1 MQSDPNT
8 AAAIRVTLRIPG
20 DWTGPDDFL
29 KRLPKGC
36 RCDGETLTL
45 ADGTQFE
52 FNPLPADEDF
62 PRIFADSCPK
72 TPTDDECR
80 RIENYTTNVC
90 LSGLGGSIASAKQ
103 LMAGAAA
110 VIAAGGAGVFIDN
123 SGLAHGA
130 TDWRTLFNSA
140 DDGGVYWA
148 FVSTVRDDHE
158 FYSVG
163 MQILGF
169 RDAIIPQLANQEH
182 TYQALHSFLGY
193 SAFSGATIRDGEVVT
208 DPVLPALRIRPQP
221 HDRFPPEA
229 PMFNPFGQWRLE
241 LLDVAQN

>member
-1 MQSDPNT
+1 MS
-8 AAAIRVTLRIPG
+8 
-20 DWTGPDDFL
+20 
-29 KRLPKGC
+29 LP
-36 RCDGETLTL
+36 
-45 ADGTQFE
+45 
-52 FNPLPADEDF
+52 
-62 PRIFADSCPK
+62 
-72 TPTDDECR
+72 
-80 RIENYTTNVC
+80 
-90 LSGLGGSIASAKQ
+90 KQ

-110 VIAAGGAGVFIDN
+110 VVAAGGAGVFIDN

-130 TDWRTLFNSA
+130 TDWRTLFHSA

-148 FVSTVRDDHE
+148 FVSTVRGDNE

-169 RDAIIPQLANQEH
+169 RDAVIPQLANQEH

-221 HDRFPPEA
+221 HDRTTASRRRRQCSTPSASGDWNCWTLRRTKPVGRRGRETRTTHPNCALPVRAF
-229 PMFNPFGQWRLE
+229 R
-241 LLDVAQN
+241 